1 MNNIIEAILKFVLPS
16 AFLAWGVSNDVTTS
30 IVAVIVAV
38 ANYFLIDYYKIWSE
52 QRKNVKLAKVL
63 TKFDLSKI
71 ESARKIF
78 IQTRG
83 QDKSP
88 TFEDEIRESNKLI
101 GSYELIPWFIN
112 IAFDGKKDKDKF
124 YLVLADSGMGKTTFM
139 INLYVQYVS
148 KFGDKH
154 KIRLIPFNED
164 ILQDIDELNKK
175 PDEVR
180 DTILLLDAFDE
191 YNALNPPKQSDGLS
205 DEERF
210 NKVIHD
216 IAKHTKN
223 FREVVISSRT
233 QFFPGKENSVYEL
246 NIKKHGQD
254 EGYHKLFPKYIS
266 PVNEAEIEW
275 YLKKKYGRFNFGEN
289 GRKKRIAKSIVY
301 AAPKLM
307 VRPMLLA
314 YIDYLVDTNQTFTST
329 YQIYETLVE
338 KWIEREA
345 IKRKHENTGLKKFK
359 TDLYAFS
366 QKTALIIYENIRQ
379 KSTASIDKDTAIQ
392 LCTKE
397 NYDLQDYEI
406 TGQSLLNRDIN
417 HNWKFAH
424 KSILEYFLA
433 KHATENFDYFIEFA
447 KTNFV
452 GMDMVK
458 AFCTEKVPYWDIIY
472 VKGGTFKRENQSV
485 SLSDYLIGK
494 YPVTQKL
501 WRETMGKDPDGLGF
515 KGQDNNPVERINWY
529 EAIEFCN
536 KLSETKG
543 LKAYYRID
551 KNAKDPNNK
560 NNENDKLRYL
570 VTINKN
576 ANGFRLPTEAEWE
589 FAARG
594 GTQSKG
600 YKYAGS
606 NNIDEVAW
614 YEKNSKK
621 ATQPVGLLKQNEL
634 GIYDMSGNVWEW
646 CYDWYDGYG
655 SQDVNNPQGAE
666 TGSFRVF
673 RGGSWYSSADY
684 CSVAFRYCNQADYR
698 YDFIG
703 FRIALSL

>member
-1 MNNIIEAILKFVLPS
+1 MKNIIEAVLKYVLPS
-16 AFLAWGVSNDVTTS
+16 AFLAWGVSKDLTTS

-38 ANYFLIDYYKIWSE
+38 ANYFLIDYLKILNE
-52 QRKNVKLAKVL
+52 HRKNVKLAKVL
-63 TKFDLSKI
+63 TKFDLQKI
-71 ESARKIF
+71 ESATKIF

-88 TFEDEIRESNKLI
+88 TFEDEIMESHKLI

-112 IAFDGKKDKDKF
+112 IAFDGKKANDKF

-164 ILQDIDELNKK
+164 ILKDIDELNKK

-191 YNALNPPKQSDGLS
+191 YNALNPPKQSDGFS

-210 NKVIHD
+210 NKVIHE
-216 IAKHTKN
+216 IAKRTQY

-246 NIKKHGQD
+246 NIPKFGG
-254 EGYHKLFPKYIS
+254 EGGFHKLFPKYIS
-266 PVNEAEIEW
+266 PINEAEIGW
-275 YLKKKYGRFNFGEN
+275 YLNKKYGKFNFGEN
-289 GRKKRIAKSIVY
+289 GRKKRIAKSIVD
-301 AAPKLM
+301 ASPKLM

-314 YIDYLVDTNQTFTST
+314 YIDYLVDTNQTFTNT

-345 IKRKHENTGLKKFK
+345 IKRKHESTSREKFK
-359 TDLYAFS
+359 TDLSSFS
-366 QKTALIIYENIRQ
+366 QKTALIIYENIQQ
-379 KSTASIDKDTAIQ
+379 KSTASIDKETARQ
-392 LCTKE
+392 LCIKE

-406 TGQSLLNRDIN
+406 TGQSLLNRDVN

-433 KHATENFDYFIEFA
+433 KHAIENFDYFTEFT
-447 KTNFV
+447 KTNFA

-458 AFCTEKVPYWDIIY
+458 SFYTEGSEYCY
-472 VKGGTFKRENQSV
+472 VKGGTYKRKNQNV

-515 KGQDNNPVERINWY
+515 KGQDNNPVESINWY
-529 EAIEFCN
+529 EAVEFCN
-536 KLSETKG
+536 KLSEIKG
-543 LKAYYRID
+543 LKAYYGID
-551 KNAKDPNNK
+551 KNAKDTNNK
-560 NNENDKLRYL
+560 NTEKDKLRYL
-570 VTINKN
+570 VAINEDAK
-576 ANGFRLPTEAEWE
+576 GFRLPTEAEWE
-589 FAARG
+589 FAALG
-594 GTQSKG
+594 GTLSKG
-600 YKYAGS
+600 YKYSGS
-606 NNIDEVAW
+606 NNEDEVAW
-614 YEKNSKK
+614 YEKNSKRT
-621 ATQPVGLLKQNEL
+621 TQPVGQKKQNEL
-634 GIYDMSGNVWEW
+634 GIYDMNGNVWEW
-646 CYDWYDGYG
+646 CSDWCASYHGA
-655 SQDVNNPQGAE
+655 QDLKNPQGAE
-666 TGSFRVF
+666 TGWDRVL
-673 RGGSWYSSADY
+673 RGSSCCNSENKYGVTLYSSKRPDY
-684 CSVAFRYCNQADYR
+684 LGIN
-698 YDFIG
+698 IG